1 MMVMYFDKYY
11 MYLCM
16 YNFMICKN
24 AILASIRNDDISD
37 WTTTKLAVPGVKY
50 LSRNKNVL
58 WYEIQKSLQKEKTEA
73 KLSGSK
79 MLIGNKSSLGAL
91 QPDAQYLQSLM
102 RNLSRQMRS
111 TGLDSQER
119 FDLVNYRRYMQNR

>member
-1 MMVMYFDKYY
+1 
-11 MYLCM
+11 M

-37 WTTTKLAVPGVKY
+37 WTTTKLAVPEVKC
-50 LSRNKNVL
+50 LPRRN
-58 WYEIQKSLQKEKTEA
+58 EIQKSLQKEKTEA

-111 TGLDSQER
+111 TGLDNQER
-119 FDLVNYRRYMQNR
+119 IDLVNYRRYMQNR